1 LKERSIT
8 KTASFTYPLKR
19 EPIPLQVARRI
30 MQSIVSGELKPGESL
45 PNERDLAAS
54 LGVARPTIR
63 EAIRA
68 LQMMRVL
75 TVRQGGATQVSEL
88 SPEALIEPFELMCHA
103 GALDIAA
110 LFEVRLALEVGV
122 ARAAAA
128 RISDAE
134 LEELYACMA
143 DAEQSVGTPSRFLEI
158 DMALHDVILRAAR
171 NPLYT
176 TLMGAI
182 WRLGRESRKQTTQ
195 LDEVRASTVAEHRQ
209 IVLALRDRDP
219 NRAGNAM
226 YNHISSVAAKFLGQA
241 DKKHIEESKSGKRAL
256 SAEREK

>member
-1 LKERSIT
+1 MKGKVIT
-8 KTASFTYPLKR
+8 DTASFGHPLQR

-110 LFEVRLALEVGV
+110 LFEVRLTLEVGV

-128 RISDAE
+128 RITDVE
-134 LEELYACMA
+134 LEKLCACMLE
-143 DAEQSVGTPSRFLEI
+143 AEQSVDSPARFLEI
-158 DMALHDVILRAAR
+158 DMALHDLILQAAR
-171 NPLYT
+171 NPLYSA
-176 TLMGAI
+176 LMGAI

-195 LDEVRASTVAEHRQ
+195 LDEVREATVAEHRQ
-209 IVLALRDRDP
+209 IVAALRARDP
-219 NRAGNAM
+219 ERAGTAM
-226 YNHISSVAAKFLGQA
+226 YNHISGVASKFLRHSESRSAAG
-241 DKKHIEESKSGKRAL
+241 SKSVKPAL
-256 SAEREK
+256 DTEGEK

>member
-143 DAEQSVGTPSRFLEI
+143 DARFLEI